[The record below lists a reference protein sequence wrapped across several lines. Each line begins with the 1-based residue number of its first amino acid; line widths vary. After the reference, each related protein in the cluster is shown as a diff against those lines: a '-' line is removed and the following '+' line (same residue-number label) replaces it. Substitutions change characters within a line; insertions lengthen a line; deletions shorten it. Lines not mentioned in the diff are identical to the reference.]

1 MKTWLTIALG
11 FALLACG
18 TTKQEKKVAKREAT
32 AVIGLGAL
40 CDDINAG
47 VQRAAR
53 RMSLVTEHSE
63 IRRNLILWQLHTMQ
77 NCRRTLQLPDPR
89 WAFLDLWTMT
99 YQTKLYV
106 EGKPAYAKKITAAE
120 AEEMKSIA
128 TEALD
133 ELLAKIAATARRVL
147 TPNQF
152 EQTSE
157 AARLWAEQNPIK
169 GDTILARPSPS
180 EDPSGAFK
188 AILGVP
194 AGVFSFG
201 GGVKETALAVEE
213 VAIAAHHAVGAVE
226 ALPQTVR
233 WQIELLLYALDED
246 PVMKGLFQDADE
258 ASDALVTV
266 ANTVE
271 KLPDHVRQ
279 IIRDVEAT
287 QPEFRKTLAEGRGVV
302 EQANLTI
309 QQVGQNLDKLQE
321 TLASVKPVSANT
333 KEAGHAWQG
342 AFEQLNQLVHP
353 PEDPN
358 APSSPP
364 APPFDIK
371 DAALTAEWAT
381 KAAGEV
387 KETVVEVRQLI
398 EGDGLDKRLE
408 QIDATTQS
416 ALDRTVASAGDVLD
430 GLTWRAVL
438 VIVVFFVAL
447 LGYRFAAAYVPRREE

>member
-11 FALLACG
+11 FALLACSS
-18 TTKQEKKVAKREAT
+18 TKQEKKTAKREAT

-53 RMSLVTEHSE
+53 KMALATKNTE

-77 NCRRTLQLPDPR
+77 SCRRALQLPDPR
-89 WAFLDLWTMT
+89 WAFLDLWTME

-106 EGKPAYAKKITAAE
+106 EGTPGYAKEVTAAE
-120 AEEMKSIA
+120 LEEMQSIA
-128 TEALD
+128 SEAL
-133 ELLAKIAATARRVL
+133 ETLLANIAATARRVL
-147 TPNQF
+147 TPDQF
-152 EQTSE
+152 EQVSE
-157 AARLWAEQNPIK
+157 AARVWSEQNPIV

-180 EDPSGAFK
+180 EDPSGAFQ

-201 GGVKETALAVEE
+201 GGVKETALAVED
-213 VAIAAHHAVGAVE
+213 VAVAAHHAVGAVE
-226 ALPQTVR
+226 SLPQTVR

-246 PVMKGLFQDADE
+246 PTMKGLFQDADE
-258 ASDALVTV
+258 ASDALVAV

-271 KLPDHVRQ
+271 KLPEHVRQ
-279 IIRDVEAT
+279 TIRDVEAT

-302 EQANLTI
+302 EQANLTV

-321 TLASVKPVSANT
+321 TLASVEPVTANA
-333 KEAGHAWQG
+333 KEAGQAWQG
-342 AFEQLNQLVHP
+342 AFEQLNLLANP

-358 APSSPP
+358 APPEP
-364 APPFDIK
+364 DAPPFDIK
-371 DAALTAEWAT
+371 DAARTAEWAT
-381 KAAGEV
+381 KAAGEF
-387 KETVVEVRQLI
+387 KETVVEVRQII
-398 EGDGLDKRLE
+398 EGKGLDERLA
-408 QIDATTQS
+408 QIDTTTQS